1 MVVRMILNA
10 LRIIFGFRWE
20 WHLEKEVRFSNGVEL
35 FYICQRTG
43 RMKKVWVGS
52 YD

>member
-1 MVVRMILNA
+1 MIINA

-20 WHLEKEVRFSNGVEL
+20 WRLEREVEFINGVERL
-35 FYICQRTG
+35 YICRRTG
-43 RMKKVWVGS
+43 RMKKVWIGS